1 MKKWLVAFL
10 AVCFAS
16 VGALAQENVIKMATS
31 APEGSPTLKVLRKLN
46 DELKTATGGKLSF
59 KFFAGGVLGD
69 DKVMLDKMK
78 YGQIQAAALTG
89 VGLGEIASEVRLLEM
104 PFHFGSYKQIDCVVN
119 AFSDEFAKKFEE
131 KGYVLLGWADQG
143 FVYLFSK
150 KRIEKVADM
159 AGTKPWVWGSDVLA
173 KAIFNA
179 FDLNPVPLEL
189 QDVFTSLQTGLID
202 TVYISPVYAVGMQWY
217 TKVQYMVDV
226 PITDGIG
233 AMVISKKAFD
243 ALPADQ
249 QVVLKTKA
257 TEYLKKLTAVTRQGN
272 DKAIKVLADKGIQV
286 IKVDASQ
293 TSQFRSKGEQAAK
306 ALVGKLYSAEML
318 KRLQAQISKC
328 GR

>member
-1 MKKWLVAFL
+1 MKKLLMVLVAL
-10 AVCFAS
+10 CFMVS
-16 VGALAQENVIKMATS
+16 SALAQETVIKLATS
-31 APEGSPTLKVLRKLN
+31 APEGSPSLKVLRKM
-46 DELKTATGGKLSF
+46 DQELKTATGGKLSF

-78 YGQIQAAALTG
+78 YGQIQAAGLTG
-89 VGLGEIASEVRLLEM
+89 VGLGELVPEVRLMEL
-104 PFHFGSYKQIDCVVN
+104 PFHFTSYKQVDCVLS
-119 AFSDEFAKKFEE
+119 AFSAEFEKKYEE

-150 KRIEKVADM
+150 KNIQNVADM
-159 AGTKPWVWGSDVLA
+159 AGTKPWVWGSDLLA

-179 FDLNPVPLEL
+179 FNLNPVPLEL

-226 PITDGIG
+226 PISDGIG
-233 AMVISKKAFD
+233 AVLISKKAFD

-249 QVVLKTKA
+249 QTILKEKA
-257 TEYLKKLTAVTRQGN
+257 ATYLKKLSIVTRQGN
-272 DKAIKVLADKGIQV
+272 DKAIKVLASKGITVQ
-286 IKVDASQ
+286 KVDASQ
-293 TSQFRSKGEQAAK
+293 MANFRAKGEVAAK
-306 ALVGKLYSAEML
+306 ALVGKLFSAEML
-318 KRLQAQISKC
+318 KRTQSQLAKC